1 MRRFALTLSAVIGL
15 LLASAP
21 ALAEDQSVAVCCPP
35 GQGNTFT
42 PKTVS
47 INVGETVTWNNQ
59 AGGFH
64 NVVFDDG
71 SFEQPAN
78 PEPSTWTATRTFD
91 TAGEFLYYCEQ
102 HGNKGGVGM
111 AGKVIVGGGAPQPA
125 PGGDTTAPTLKSL
138 RVDPATFC
146 NKKSKTCRKT
156 GSRIRF
162 SLSEAARVEFT
173 VLTRS
178 DGNVVKTFSFNGKAG
193 KNGLSFSGKG
203 LPLTKYQL
211 HGSAIDAAGNRSS
224 PAKANFKIAKK
235 RSS

>member
-1 MRRFALTLSAVIGL
+1 MRRLALSISTAAVL
-15 LLASAP
+15 LLATAP
-21 ALAEDQSVAVCCPP
+21 ARAENQSVAVCCQP
-35 GQGNTFT
+35 GQGNTYT

-47 INVGETVTWNNQ
+47 INVGESVTWTNQ

-71 SFEQPAN
+71 SFTEPAN
-78 PEPSTWTATRTFD
+78 PDPSPWTATRTFNS
-91 TAGEFLYYCEQ
+91 AGEFLYYCAQ

-111 AGKVIVGGGAPQPA
+111 SGRVIVGGGAPPPSGDPA
-125 PGGDTTAPTLKSL
+125 PVIRSL
-138 RVDPATFC
+138 RVSPTTFC

-173 VLTRS
+173 VLTRKGS
-178 DGNVVKTFSFNGKAG
+178 DVVRTFSFNGKAG

-203 LPLTKYQL
+203 LPRMKYEL
-211 HGSAIDAAGNRSS
+211 HATAVDTAGNRSE
-224 PAKANFKIAKK
+224 PAKANFTIAKK

>member
-1 MRRFALTLSAVIGL
+1 MRRFALLLPAVIGL
-15 LLASAP
+15 LLVSAP
-21 ALAEDQSVAVCCPP
+21 ALAENQSVAVCCAP

-47 INVGETVTWNNQ
+47 INVGESVTWNNQ

-71 SFEQPAN
+71 SFEQPAD
-78 PEPSTWTATRTFD
+78 PAPSAWTATRTFD
-91 TAGEFLYYCEQ
+91 TPGEFLYYCEQ

-111 AGKVIVGGGAPQPA
+111 AGKVIVGGGAPQPG

-146 NKKSKTCRKT
+146 NKKSKTCRKR
-156 GSRIRF
+156 GARIRF
-162 SLSEAARVEFT
+162 SLSEPAKVEFT
-173 VLTRS
+173 VLIRK

-193 KNGLSFSGKG
+193 KNSLSFSGKG
-203 LPLTKYQL
+203 LPRTRYEL
-211 HGSAIDAAGNRSS
+211 HASAIDDAGNRSS
-224 PAKANFKIAKK
+224 PGKANFTIAKK

>member
-1 MRRFALTLSAVIGL
+1 MRRFALSLSAVIGL

-21 ALAEDQSVAVCCPP
+21 ALAENQSVAVCCSP

-47 INVGETVTWNNQ
+47 INVGESVTWTNQ

-78 PEPSTWTATRTFD
+78 PDPSAWTVTRTFD
-91 TAGEFLYYCEQ
+91 TAGEFVYYCEQ

-111 AGKVIVGGGAPQPA
+111 AGTVIVGGGAPQPT

-138 RVDPATFC
+138 RLSPTTFC
-146 NKKSKTCRKT
+146 SKKSKTCRKT
-156 GSRIRF
+156 GARIRF
-162 SLSEAARVEFT
+162 SLSEPAKIEFT
-173 VLTRS
+173 VLTRK
-178 DGNVVKTFSFNGKAG
+178 DGNVIKTFSFNGKAG
-193 KNGLSFSGKG
+193 KNSLAFSGKK
-203 LPLTKYQL
+203 LPLTKYEL
-211 HGSAIDAAGNRSS
+211 HASAIDEAGNRSS
-224 PAKANFKIAKK
+224 PAKANFTIAKK

>member
-1 MRRFALTLSAVIGL
+1 MGRFGLSFFVVAVF

-21 ALAEDQSVAVCCPP
+21 ALADNQSVAVCCSP

-42 PKTVS
+42 PKSVS
-47 INVGETVTWNNQ
+47 VNVGESVTWTNQ

-71 SFEQPAN
+71 SFTQPAN
-78 PEPSTWTATRTFD
+78 PDPAPWTVTRTFD
-91 TAGEFLYYCEQ
+91 TAGEFLYYCAQ

-111 AGKVIVGGGAPQPA
+111 AGKVIVGAGGLQPSDPA
-125 PGGDTTAPTLKSL
+125 PAISSL
-138 RVDPATFC
+138 RVSPTTFC

-173 VLTRS
+173 VLTRK
-178 DGNVVKTFSFNGKAG
+178 DGNVVKTFSFKGKAG
-193 KNGLSFSGKG
+193 KNGLGFSGKG
-203 LPLTKYQL
+203 LPRMKYEL
-211 HGSAIDAAGNRSS
+211 HATAVDSAGNRSD
-224 PAKANFKIAKK
+224 PAKVNFTIAKK

>member
-1 MRRFALTLSAVIGL
+1 MRRSALSLCTAAGL

-21 ALAEDQSVAVCCPP
+21 ALAENQSVAVCCPP

-47 INVGETVTWNNQ
+47 VNVGESVTWTNQ

-71 SFEQPAN
+71 SFAQPAD
-78 PEPSTWTATRTFD
+78 PSPDAWSTTRTFD

-111 AGKVIVGGGAPQPA
+111 SGKVIVGGGAPPPSGDAAPA
-125 PGGDTTAPTLKSL
+125 ISSL
-138 RVDPATFC
+138 RVSPTTFC

-156 GSRIRF
+156 GARIRF

-178 DGNVVKTFSFNGKAG
+178 NSDVLKTFSFNGKAG
-193 KNGLSFSGKG
+193 KNSLAYSGKG
-203 LPLTKYQL
+203 LPRMKYSL
-211 HGSAIDAAGNRSS
+211 NASAVDSAGNRSA
-224 PAKANFKIAKK
+224 PAKANFTIAKK
-235 RSS
+235 RR